1 MPIFQHLPVA
11 LSSSSSSAI
20 ATSGIL
26 LLEIPWQL
34 LPRFHYYCHQP
45 RVNADIYSRIK
56 GDLPT

>member
-20 ATSGIL
+20 ATSGII

-34 LPRFHYYCHQP
+34 LP
-45 RVNADIYSRIK
+45 
-56 GDLPT
+56 